1 MPWRARGVRSVLLRR
16 RASRPQLK
24 RDSLGGTAAAHLG
37 IKDRFGVFVRVT
49 A

>member
-1 MPWRARGVRSVLLRR
+1 MRAL
-16 RASRPQLK
+16 RPQLK
-24 RDSLGGTAAAHLG
+24 RGPLGGTAAAHLG